1 MQGYVGASRIFV
13 SSLSNLY
20 GNVAPAPVNLT
31 PRFLQ
36 SSSSSFDFE
45 VFLPSDPIDGYMDYW
60 GVQYLIVGDCSDFQ
74 DTKVGDIS
82 IFVTE
87 HHPTATYE
95 GEYFVI
101 EAGTFHIKCRY
112 DRYNFE

>member
-1 MQGYVGASRIFV
+1 MDFEGTKAYYSEIKRENICNCVYCQNLIDEIKQSYPDVAEYL
-13 SSLSNLY
+13 LSF
-20 GNVAPAPVNLT
+20 GVNIER
-31 PRFLQ
+31 P
-36 SSSSSFDFE
+36 FE

-95 GEYFVI
+95 G
-101 EAGTFHIKCRY
+101 
-112 DRYNFE
+112 